1 MLSLWAFLLTC
12 SFSSL
17 ALATPAE
24 EAQLEQLDKIE
35 RELELQRD
43 WARAETYEMTTGV
56 AKKYGGA
63 YGLGIIYAKSMFG
76 ASEGH

>member
-1 MLSLWAFLLTC
+1 
-12 SFSSL
+12 
-17 ALATPAE
+17 
-24 EAQLEQLDKIE
+24 
-35 RELELQRD
+35 
-43 WARAETYEMTTGV
+43 MTTGI